1 MKVRREVPKFNKDG
15 SRAKK
20 DAVQYQCGACSQWT
34 KSTAVSVDHITP
46 VIAVETGFNDWNDF
60 VSRLFCG
67 PENLQ
72 VICDPCH
79 NAKTQTERIARLTK
93 QYMEELYRFEMAIMQ
108 GIIPA
113 DWKKMLARYIAKKK
127 TKGLEDVVQRAQE
140 IKEHI
145 ERQIGNVKHKKG
157 SK

>member
-20 DAVQYQCGACSQWT
+20 DAVQYQCGTCGQWT
-34 KSTAVSVDHITP
+34 KSTAVAVDHIAP
-46 VIAVETGFNDWNDF
+46 VIDVQTGFVDWNQF
-60 VSRLFCG
+60 VARLFCG

-79 NAKTQTERIARLTK
+79 NAKTQAERIERLSI
-93 QYMEELYRFEMAIMQ
+93 QYAEELYRFEMAVMQ

-113 DWKKMLARYIAKKK
+113 DWKKMLNKYIAKKK
-127 TKGLEDVVQRAQE
+127 TKGLEHIVQKAQAIKNE
-140 IKEHI
+140 IQE
-145 ERQIGNVKHKKG
+145 QTGNVKLKKS